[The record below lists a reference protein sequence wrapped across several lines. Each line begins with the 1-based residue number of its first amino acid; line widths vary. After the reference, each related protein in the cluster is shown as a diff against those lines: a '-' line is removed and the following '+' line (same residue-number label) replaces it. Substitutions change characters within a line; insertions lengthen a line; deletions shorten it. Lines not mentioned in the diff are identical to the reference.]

1 MKISLLDRSL
11 YLKGLLLLIR
21 KDRRIDA
28 AERTMA
34 MRIGKILGFEKKF
47 SEKVIGELLGNKYIV
62 DLSPHFS
69 TPDIAR
75 CFIKDG
81 FKLAFVDGQLHE
93 KELIWLKSIAETNGL
108 EEVWYND
115 AVKTATDQESGDIEG
130 ILEAK
135 YLEWE

>member
-11 YLKGLLLLIR
+11 YLKGLVRLIR
-21 KDRRIDA
+21 KDRKIDA

-34 MRIGKILGFEKKF
+34 VRVGKILGFEKKF
-47 SEKVIGELLGNKYIV
+47 SEKVIDELLDNKYIV
-62 DLSPHFS
+62 DVPPHFS
-69 TPDIAR
+69 APDIAR

-81 FKLAFVDGQLHE
+81 LKLSFVDGQLHE
-93 KELIWLKSIAETNGL
+93 KELIWLKSIAEKNGL
-108 EEVWYND
+108 EDAWYDD
-115 AVKTATDQESGDIEG
+115 AVKTATDQECGDLEG